1 MNDRSRLVTP
11 AWCWGLSGL
20 RDFFFL
26 VRDNL
31 GEVRDVKIFKEGLG

>member
-1 MNDRSRLVTP
+1 MNDRSRLVLGTF
-11 AWCWGLSGL
+11 WSH

-31 GEVRDVKIFKEGLG
+31 GEVRDVKVFKEGLG